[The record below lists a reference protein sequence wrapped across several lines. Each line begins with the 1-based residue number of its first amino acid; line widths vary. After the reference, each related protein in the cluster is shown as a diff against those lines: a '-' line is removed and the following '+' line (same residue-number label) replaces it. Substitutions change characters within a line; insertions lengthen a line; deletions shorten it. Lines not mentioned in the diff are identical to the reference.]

1 MLTRAAG
8 DKYLWDGMRRGPIN
22 RLIGH
27 EGGGSEFHLA
37 SREREQNIEIFR
49 DWPRVI

>member
-8 DKYLWDGMRRGPIN
+8 DRYLRDEERGPIN

-27 EGGGSEFHLA
+27 EGGGSEIHLA
-37 SREREQNIEIFR
+37 SVEREQNIEIFR